1 MVQEI
6 DMSGRESER
15 EGVYVIHRHAATR
28 LHYDLRL
35 EMDGV
40 LKSWALPKEPP
51 RSRGVRRLAI
61 EVADHDLEYAGF
73 EGEIP
78 EGEYGAGRVEIWDR
92 GSHRLLER
100 EEKKIVTVI
109 HGERLRG
116 RYGLVMFRSERGKRL
131 WLFFKEKASL
141 DIP

>member
-1 MVQEI
+1 MVRKGAEQ
-6 DMSGRESER
+6 D
-15 EGVYVIHRHAATR
+15 GVYVIQKHAATR

-51 RSRGVRRLAI
+51 LHPGVRRLAI

-78 EGEYGAGRVEIWDR
+78 EGEYGAGSVEIWDR

-109 HGERLRG
+109 DGERLRG
-116 RYGLVMFRSERGKRL
+116 RYGLVMFRWERGKRL
-131 WLFFKEKASL
+131 WLFFKEKSSL